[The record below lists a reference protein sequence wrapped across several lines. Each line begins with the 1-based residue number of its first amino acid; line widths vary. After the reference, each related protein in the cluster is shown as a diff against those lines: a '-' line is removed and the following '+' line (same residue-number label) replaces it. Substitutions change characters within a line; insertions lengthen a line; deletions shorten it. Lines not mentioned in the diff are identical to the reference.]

1 MEIIG
6 GEPRRRWSLE
16 QKLATVEA
24 TFQPG
29 ASVNGVARQL
39 GVNPGMLFSWRKA
52 FRAQLGFPETPKTEG
67 FTPVMLAAPEPSID
81 PPAGVIEVEFPSGV
95 ALRVVG
101 AVRPDLA
108 VAVLGALAKR

>member
-39 GVNPGMLFSWRKA
+39 GVNSGVLFSWRKEY
-52 FRAQLGFPETPKTEG
+52 RAQLGFPETPKAKG
-67 FTPVMLAAPEPSID
+67 FSPVMLAAPERSVD
-81 PPAGVIEVEFPSGV
+81 PPPGVIEVELPSGV
-95 ALRVVG
+95 RLRVVG

-108 VAVLGALAKR
+108 AAVLGALAKR